1 MQKIC
6 LKCFFSFRQHW
17 HQIKALTSSTS
28 KASCISWFGCTTLVT
43 LLSSCKVHVAT
54 RAEDR
59 NQSGIL
65 DTQLKRKWEPSPIYT
80 RNILKITLKKIKSFS
95 TNLLGQG
102 QSPPLMSKLG
112 PPPPPPRPLKPVEKQ
127 LVSNFTAALIQTLQF
142 ISNLGISDSSVGWD
156 PPPRPPLPPPMPP
169 PRCVN
174 SALRVANDTLIG
186 LPWNSFPEMTR

>member
-1 MQKIC
+1 MSQV
-6 LKCFFSFRQHW
+6 FFQFSP
-17 HQIKALTSSTS
+17 ALTSNQSTHLLHLQS
-28 KASCISWFGCTTLVT
+28 LLHLLVWVHHTCYTLVVVQ
-43 LLSSCKVHVAT
+43 SSCCHKSWG
-54 RAEDR
+54 
-59 NQSGIL
+59 QKS
-65 DTQLKRKWEPSPIYT
+65 KRYFRHTNFTTEAKWEPSPIYT